1 MPDTASQCSTDSKK
15 QKFMEKKLK
24 ELGEFDLNNK
34 LKKVLQDKRND
45 PATQRTFKNLD
56 NIQKNAR
63 LKI

>member
-1 MPDTASQCSTDSKK
+1 
-15 QKFMEKKLK
+15 MEKKLK